1 MEALSKLGISP
12 GFLLMQ
18 FIAFFIIMAL
28 LRMWAWDPI
37 VQFLQRRREK
47 LAQALEDARVAA
59 EARANAE
66 AEAERILAEARTRAE
81 EIIAEARRR
90 AEEVAQQER
99 VRVQEELKRWQEQAR
114 AEMEA
119 ERNRVLGELRE
130 QIAALAVAAAQKI
143 IQESLNEERQHAL
156 LREFFAGLRDG
167 QLLLEDQALR
177 QLQGADRVEVVSA
190 VPLTD
195 EEKATLRQLLA
206 QTLGDAVSVDFQ
218 VDPAILGGL
227 ILRAG
232 DRVVDASV
240 ARQLQALRTQLVAA

>member
-18 FIAFFIIMAL
+18 FVAFFLIMTL

-66 AEAERILAEARTRAE
+66 AEAERILAEARARADQ
-81 EIIAEARRR
+81 IIEEARKR
-90 AEEVAQQER
+90 AEEVAQQ
-99 VRVQEELKRWQEQAR
+99 VRAQAQEEVKRLQEQAR

-119 ERNRVLGELRE
+119 ERNRMLGELRE

-143 IQESLNEERQHAL
+143 VQEALDEERQRSL
-156 LREFFAGLRDG
+156 LQEFFAGLRDRKIVVLEG
-167 QLLLEDQALR
+167 QDLSD
-177 QLQGADRVEVVSA
+177 LQGVDRVEVVTA

-195 EEKATLRQLLA
+195 EEKATIQQALSEA
-206 QTLGDAVSVDFQ
+206 LGSVSVEYQ
-218 VDPAILGGL
+218 VDPAILGGV
-227 ILRAG
+227 ILRVG
-232 DRVVDASV
+232 DRVIDASV
-240 ARQLQALRTQLVAA
+240 ARQLQALRAQLTSA